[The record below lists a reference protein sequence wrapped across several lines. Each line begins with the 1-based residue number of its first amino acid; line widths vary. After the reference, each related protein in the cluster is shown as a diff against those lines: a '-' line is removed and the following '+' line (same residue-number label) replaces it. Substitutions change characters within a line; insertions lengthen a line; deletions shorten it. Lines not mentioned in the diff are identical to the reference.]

1 MPKIQAATVAE
12 HRAQVQVRLVDA
24 TEQLMRA
31 GRPLTA
37 AAVASGAG
45 IARNSIYRYVAS
57 VDELRD
63 QVIDRYLPQWL
74 DVVDAA
80 MASAPTATDRI
91 SVWVHANLRQAADS
105 GHGWLMAA
113 ARPAGVAAVSGGAVD
128 RAHLDMRTAVAEA
141 WLEVTGGDSE
151 RAAVATA
158 MTVALLEAGFRQL
171 GRLDPELVI
180 DQATRAAAG
189 LITSLVPA
197 TTG

>member
-1 MPKIQAATVAE
+1 MPKIEAPTVAE

-31 GRPLTA
+31 GQPLTA

-63 QVIDRYLPQWL
+63 LVVTRYLPHWL
-74 DVVDAA
+74 DAVNAKLAA
-80 MASAPTATDRI
+80 AGSAEERI

-113 ARPAGVAAVSGGAVD
+113 TRPSVTQVSGGAVD
-128 RAHLDMRTAVAEA
+128 RAHLDMRATVGED
-141 WLEVTGGDSE
+141 WLEVTGGDKQ

-158 MTVALLEAGFRQL
+158 LTVAILEAGFRQL
-171 GRLDPELVI
+171 GRLDAELVI
-180 DQATRAAAG
+180 EQATRAAAG
-189 LITSLVPA
+189 LITSLR
-197 TTG
+197 

>member
-1 MPKIQAATVAE
+1 VVPKIEAPTVAE
-12 HRAQVQVRLVDA
+12 HRAQVQLRLVDA
-24 TEQLMRA
+24 TEQLMRS
-31 GRPLTA
+31 GQPLTA
-37 AAVASGAG
+37 AAVAAGAG

-63 QVIDRYLPQWL
+63 LVVARYLPQWL
-74 DVVDAA
+74 DAVNAKL
-80 MASAPTATDRI
+80 ASATSAEERI

-113 ARPAGVAAVSGGAVD
+113 TRPAVTQVSGGAVD
-128 RAHLDMRTAVAEA
+128 RAHLDMRATVAED
-141 WLEVTGGDSE
+141 WLEVTKGDSQ

-158 MTVALLEAGFRQL
+158 LTVAVLEAGFRQL

-189 LITSLVPA
+189 LITSLV
-197 TTG
+197 

>member
-1 MPKIQAATVAE
+1 MPKIEAPTVAE
-12 HRAQVQVRLVDA
+12 HRAQVQLRLVDA
-24 TEQLMRA
+24 TEQLMRS
-31 GRPLTA
+31 GEPLTA
-37 AAVASGAG
+37 ASVAAGAG

-63 QVIDRYLPQWL
+63 MVVARYLPHWL
-74 DVVDAA
+74 DAVNAKLAA
-80 MASAPTATDRI
+80 ASCAEERI

-113 ARPAGVAAVSGGAVD
+113 TRPAVTQVSGGAVD
-128 RAHLDMRTAVAEA
+128 RAHLDMRATVAED
-141 WLEVTGGDSE
+141 WLEVTNGDAQ

-158 MTVALLEAGFRQL
+158 LTVAVLEAGFRQL

-189 LITSLVPA
+189 LITSLQTA
-197 TTG
+197 DR